1 MRSFSGE
8 YFRER
13 IWAVVVTFGRDDL
26 LKELIHNFSEQTLR
40 PSKVLIIDNGNS
52 KLSFE
57 DKGDFVILKRLPRNL
72 GSAGGYYFGISLASR
87 FADFVFTSDDDT
99 LYEKDSIEK
108 LYDAFFEL
116 SESFNVGAVR
126 CAWENFEGE
135 RFYEVF
141 SSVWTGVLISSRVFN
156 VVGFPKREFF
166 LYADDD
172 EFFRRMTKSGFKF
185 FMVKDAKYK
194 RRPQEHKIK
203 RKLFGRYI
211 SFYEDD
217 FRNYYSLRNE
227 VFLAFHIDHSRI
239 PKVVRRT
246 TLMLFYLSDKR
257 SVILE
262 ALFHGLFG
270 ILGEN
275 KKYSPASEKS

>member
-1 MRSFSGE
+1 MKNFSGE
-8 YFRER
+8 YFRES

-26 LKELIHNFSEQTLR
+26 LKELIQNFSEQTLR
-40 PSKVLIIDNGNS
+40 PNKVLIIDNGNS
-52 KLSFE
+52 KLSFG
-57 DKGDFVILKRLPRNL
+57 DKFDFVILKRLPRNL
-72 GSAGGYYFGISLASR
+72 GSAGGYYFGISLAER
-87 FADFVFTSDDDT
+87 FADFVFTSDNDT
-99 LYEKDSIEK
+99 LYEKDAIEK
-108 LYDAFFEL
+108 LYNAFFEL
-116 SESFNVGAVR
+116 SKNFNVGAVR

-135 RFYEVF
+135 RFCEVF

-156 VVGFPKREFF
+156 VVGFPKRDFF

-172 EFFRRMTKSGFKF
+172 EFFTRMTKSGFKF
-185 FMVKDAKYK
+185 FMVRDAKYK

-203 RKLFGRYI
+203 RRFFGRYI

-227 VFLAFHIDHSRI
+227 VFLAFYSDPRRI
-239 PKVVRRT
+239 PKVIRRAI
-246 TLMLFYLSDKR
+246 LMLFYLSDKR

-262 ALFHGLFG
+262 AFFHGLFG

-275 KKYSPASEKS
+275 KKYSPNSEKS